1 MSSHRNGSRTD
12 LPVLGRIFGD
22 LLRIG
27 PPMAKRK
34 HRGGDDDD
42 ENDPNKRAA
51 RLRRVALSAL
61 SLDRWADAD
70 DPTMAKLRLLAQG
83 PKEANDTARGARK
96 GTVKVTDIIRN
107 VELLRDA
114 KAMSESTGLP
124 WPPPRLLETI
134 LTKSPRTAANAFWA
148 VTTRG
153 EAWVVRG
160 PDVDTWTH
168 HYERPGGSAGIELQA
183 KADAEDKSCTAVFK
197 EAYALEGGAL
207 RLEWLFYEPGGERP
221 CHWRLAL
228 RHGRLGILSWL
239 HRIRPLEADTPVN
252 ERTMREAAAYGQLG
266 SVQWLHAHECPWSIR
281 TLSAAA
287 AGGHLRVVMG
297 MRPRDPPCPWSV
309 HTMIR
314 ACSEGRL
321 EVVKWLR
328 NKEYH
333 GEGNV
338 CPWNARCVQRA
349 AAKGHLDVVQWLRD
363 KAVHGEGR
371 VCPWFHYAVSAA
383 AAKGHLEIVQWLR
396 AQRPPCDWTS
406 QAIKYAAQ
414 MGHANVVQWLWD
426 NGAPRLGFHDLLKSA
441 VSTNAYYSTEH
452 NVEEG
457 QRLATLQVLVRARET
472 DMHQLDADWTWR
484 WGPGERDIVKRA
496 AAAGYVDILKYVK
509 AHGFRFRSNLTV
521 MPPVTRDTK
530 AQLRGVVEYL
540 WREGC
545 PMTKA
550 VRTNIERV
558 YAPETTAW
566 GAPNV
571 VPSALH
577 AGYY

>member
-1 MSSHRNGSRTD
+1 MSSHRNGPRTD

-34 HRGGDDDD
+34 HRDDDGD
-42 ENDPNKRAA
+42 NEPNKREA

-70 DPTMAKLRLLAQG
+70 DATMAKLRLLARA
-83 PKEANDTARGARK
+83 PKEANDTARGATRK
-96 GTVKVTDIIRN
+96 GTVKVTDIIWN

-153 EAWVVRG
+153 EARIVRG

-168 HYERPGGSAGIELQA
+168 EYERPGGSVGIELQD
-183 KADAEDKSCTAVFK
+183 KADAEDELCTAVFK
-197 EAYALEGGAL
+197 EAYALGGVAL
-207 RLEWLFYEPGGERP
+207 QLEWLFYEPGGERP

-239 HRIRPLEADTPVN
+239 HRIRPLEKDTPVN
-252 ERTMREAAAYGQLG
+252 ERTMREAAKYGQLG
-266 SVQWLHAHECPWSIR
+266 SVQWLRAHECPWSIKA
-281 TLSAAA
+281 LSAAA
-287 AGGHLRVVMG
+287 AEGHLRVVAW
-297 MRPRDPPCPWSV
+297 MRNKGCPWSV

-321 EVVKWLR
+321 GVVKWLR
-328 NKEYH
+328 NKAVH

-349 AAKGHLDVVQWLRD
+349 AAKGHLAIVQWLRD

-371 VCPWFHYAVSAA
+371 VCPWSQHAVAVAA
-383 AAKGHLEIVQWLR
+383 ANGHLEIVQWLR

-406 QAIKYAAQ
+406 LAIKYAAQ

-426 NGAPRLGFHDLLKSA
+426 NEAPQPSFHDLLKSA
-441 VSTNAYYSTEH
+441 VSTKGYYSIKH
-452 NVEEG
+452 DVEEG

-472 DMHQLDADWTWR
+472 QMKELDADWTWR

-509 AHGFRFRSNLTV
+509 AHGFRFHSNRTV

-540 WREGC
+540 WRQQC
-545 PMTKA
+545 PMTKV
-550 VRTNIERV
+550 VRKSIERV

-566 GAPNV
+566 GRPKV
-571 VPSALH
+571 VRSALH